1 MSRPGRGAHPEQ
13 RPERDDRPDRSWVP
27 LFLRNVLLW
36 LVPAW
41 LVWALFMSFYNR
53 FLLASAQNLLHLTE
67 YPSVTQL
74 LAQGSDDAVIA
85 RLEPPLGR
93 LPHGFRVTDVHFHL
107 VLLLALFLAMP
118 RVPWRER
125 LGHLGWALL
134 ITVFFDISVVFCKVK
149 VAYATQLGSWSAAH
163 YSPFARNAWGLLHHL
178 LDLPFKLA
186 LPFALWTAFYLSLLL
201 ASPEAPAPRAGARPV
216 R

>member
-1 MSRPGRGAHPEQ
+1 MN
-13 RPERDDRPDRSWVP
+13 RPDRSERNWVT

-36 LVPAW
+36 LIPAW
-41 LVWALFMSFYNR
+41 VVWVLFTSFYNR

-74 LAQGSDDAVIA
+74 LQQGGDDALIA

-93 LPHGFRVTDVHFHL
+93 LAHGFRVTDIHFHL
-107 VLLLALFLAMP
+107 VLLLALFLAVP
-118 RVPWRER
+118 RAPWRER

-134 ITVFFDISVVFCKVK
+134 VTIFFDIFVVFCKVK
-149 VAYATQLGSWSAAH
+149 VAYATELGSWSLAH
-163 YSPFARNAWGLLHHL
+163 YGPFARNAWGLLHHL

-186 LPFALWTAFYLSLLL
+186 LPFALWTAFYLPLLL
-201 ASPEAPAPRAGARPV
+201 ASSRAKTSAAGSA
-216 R
+216 